1 MPFLSKNAAL
11 TLVKE
16 FANNTKIDLS
26 NMDLTKEE
34 VNEKENRTDYH
45 FRFEGNEQHDASIG
59 DAKQF
64 FKFDVHGNY
73 IGSVGSGHELPE
85 AWERKWR
92 EQTLFDNFHLFSFL
106 SIMILIIV
114 LGIRYLLQLIKNN
127 EPNWKLALYFA
138 GLFYIINI
146 IDFMNSATRLFYYKT
161 EEPFI
166 FYMFKN
172 IAEGCFLEPITTCIF
187 IGALTLSINM
197 AWPKFF
203 SSFNKENRRIYM
215 KDALISFLCSIGLF
229 SIYASI
235 NTLLTAYHSSFIG
248 SSTFNVPQM
257 NKYLPFI
264 NSIMNVMESTL
275 PPMLLLVGIIYIYN
289 RLSENKKI
297 PKPLLLLMLSLPF
310 ILPGEGPILIYFIIN
325 IFWFVIILFLI
336 KYYWRF
342 NPLSF
347 LLGAFSFQVLPD
359 ILNLL
364 SKVQDPSYRNQILLA
379 IFFIATF
386 ILYFM
391 KDLFT
396 NKTITNE

>member
-1 MPFLSKNAAL
+1 
-11 TLVKE
+11 
-16 FANNTKIDLS
+16 
-26 NMDLTKEE
+26 
-34 VNEKENRTDYH
+34 
-45 FRFEGNEQHDASIG
+45 
-59 DAKQF
+59 
-64 FKFDVHGNY
+64 
-73 IGSVGSGHELPE
+73 
-85 AWERKWR
+85 
-92 EQTLFDNFHLFSFL
+92 
-106 SIMILIIV
+106 LIIV
-114 LGIRYLLQLIKNN
+114 LGIRYLLQLIKNH

-138 GLFYIINI
+138 GFIYIIDI
-146 IDFMNSATRLFYYKT
+146 LDFINSATLLSYYKT
-161 EEPFI
+161 EEPFN
-166 FYMFKN
+166 FFMFKE
-172 IAEGCFLEPITTCIF
+172 IAESFFGPIF
-187 IGALTLSINM
+187 ICILIGSLILSINM

-203 SSFNKENRRIYM
+203 SSFNKENRRFYM
-215 KDALISFLCSIGLF
+215 KDALISFMCSIGLF
-229 SIYASI
+229 SMYSSI

-248 SSTFNVPQM
+248 SSTFNVPQI
-257 NKYLPFI
+257 NKHLPFI
-264 NSIMNVMESTL
+264 NVINNVMESTL
-275 PPMLLLVGIIYIYN
+275 PFMLLLVGIMYIYN

-310 ILPGEGPILIYFIIN
+310 ILPGEGPILLYFIIN
-325 IFWFVIILFLI
+325 VFWFGIILFLI

-347 LLGAFSFQVLPD
+347 LLGAFSIEALPT